1 MKIHW
6 RKISIISFFLSLLLS
21 ISFSAPSLAHWA
33 DLSVAEVM
41 VGEKETAI
49 TLTFPTGL
57 VAFSDDN
64 RDGQLSRE
72 ETATHK
78 TELEQFLGDR
88 IFLSNEQGKK
98 GTVAIAS
105 VETNNLQPTLKVNSN
120 THTTLQLNYSW
131 LQPVQNQ
138 RMHYDLFLT
147 EAPAAHCLATI
158 FHKGKVQNFIFNRQ
172 NRDFWLI
179 SGAVGQFGGSLAI
192 ALMAAFVWGAMHAM
206 SPGHGKTIVGAYLMG
221 SEVTAQHALFLG
233 LTTTLT
239 HTIGV
244 FILGLA
250 TLFASQFILPERVL
264 PWLSILS
271 GFMVLVIGLNLFF
284 SRLRNHDHD
293 HHHHD
298 HDHEHH
304 HHDHDHDHHHHHDH
318 EHHHHHLPSNTPVT
332 MRNLLGLGI
341 SGGLVPCPSALV
353 LLLSAIAIGRVG
365 FGLMLVLAF
374 SLGLAA
380 VLTALGL
387 LLIYAKQWFE
397 KLQLPKP
404 KRLHRI
410 LPALS
415 AFLISLIGLGITT
428 QALIEVGIVRL

>member
-1 MKIHW
+1 MKNHW

-33 DLSVAEVM
+33 DLSVAEIT
-41 VGEKETAI
+41 VGEIETAM

-64 RDGQLSRE
+64 RDGQLSPE
-72 ETATHK
+72 ETTTHK
-78 TELEQFLGDR
+78 TELEKFLGDR

-98 GTVAIAS
+98 GTMAIAPVDS
-105 VETNNLQPTLKVNSN
+105 NLQAMKVNAS
-120 THTTLQLNYSW
+120 THSTLQLNYSG
-131 LQPVQNQ
+131 LQPVKNLK
-138 RMHYDLFLT
+138 MHYDLFLA

-158 FHKGKVQNFIFNRQ
+158 FHQGKVQNFIFNRQ

-179 SGAVGQFGGSLAI
+179 STAKWQFGGSLI
-192 ALMAAFVWGAMHAM
+192 VALIGAFFWGAMHAM

-271 GFMVLVIGLNLFF
+271 GFMVLAIGLNLFI
-284 SRLRNHDHD
+284 SRLRQSD
-293 HHHHD
+293 
-298 HDHEHH
+298 EHH
-304 HHDHDHDHHHHHDH
+304 HHHHHDGEHHHHEHEH
-318 EHHHHHLPSNTPVT
+318 EHHHHHHHIKAKTPVT
-332 MRNLLGLGI
+332 WRNLLALGI

-365 FGLMLVLAF
+365 FGLSLVVAF
-374 SLGLAA
+374 SLGLAF

-387 LLIYAKQWFE
+387 LLIYAKQRFE

-404 KRLHRI
+404 QRLLRI

-428 QALIEVGIVRL
+428 QALIEVGLVRL

>member
-1 MKIHW
+1 MKNHW

-41 VGEKETAI
+41 VGEKDTAI

-64 RDGQLSRE
+64 RDGQLSRA
-72 ETATHK
+72 ETTAHK

-88 IFLSNEQGKK
+88 ILLSSEQGKK
-98 GTVAIAS
+98 AAMAIAP
-105 VETNNLQPTLKVNSN
+105 VGGNNLQPMKVNSS
-120 THTTLQLNYSW
+120 THSTLQLNYSW
-131 LQPVQNQ
+131 LQPVKNQ
-138 RMHYDLFLT
+138 KMHYDLFLA

-158 FHKGKVQNFIFNRQ
+158 FQKGKVQNFIFNRQ
-172 NRDFWLI
+172 NRDFWL
-179 SGAVGQFGGSLAI
+179 STVGWQFGGSLI
-192 ALMAAFVWGAMHAM
+192 VALIGAFFWGAMHAM

-221 SEVTAQHALFLG
+221 SKVTAQHALFLG

-271 GFMVLVIGLNLFF
+271 GFMVLVIGLNLFI
-284 SRLRNHDHD
+284 SRLRNQDREHHHHHDRDRDHDHEHKH

-298 HDHEHH
+298 HDHKH
-304 HHDHDHDHHHHHDH
+304 
-318 EHHHHHLPSNTPVT
+318 HHHHHLPSKTPVT
-332 MRNLLGLGI
+332 WRNLLALGI

-365 FGLMLVLAF
+365 FGLSLVLAF

-380 VLTALGL
+380 VLTVLGL
-387 LLIYAKQWFE
+387 LLIYAKQRFE

-404 KRLHRI
+404 QRLLTI

-415 AFLISLIGLGITT
+415 GFLISLIGLGITT

>member
-1 MKIHW
+1 MKNHW

-33 DLSVAEVM
+33 DLSVAEVL

-57 VAFSDDN
+57 VAFSDN
-64 RDGQLSRE
+64 NQDGQLSPE
-72 ETATHK
+72 ETTTHK

-88 IFLSNEQGKK
+88 ILLSNEQGKK
-98 GTVAIAS
+98 AAMAIAP
-105 VETNNLQPTLKVNSN
+105 VGTNNLQPMKVNASTHSTLK
-120 THTTLQLNYSW
+120 LNYSW
-131 LQPVQNQ
+131 LQPVKNQ
-138 RMHYDLFLT
+138 KIHYDLFLN

-172 NRDFWLI
+172 NQDFWLI
-179 SGAVGQFGGSLAI
+179 SGAGWLGGSFAI
-192 ALMAAFVWGAMHAM
+192 ALIAAFFWGAMHAM

-221 SEVTAQHALFLG
+221 SKVTAQHALFLG

-271 GFMVLVIGLNLFF
+271 GFMVLVIGLNLFI
-284 SRLRNHDHD
+284 SRLRNS
-293 HHHHD
+293 
-298 HDHEHH
+298 E
-304 HHDHDHDHHHHHDH
+304 HHHHHDGEHHHH
-318 EHHHHHLPSNTPVT
+318 EHEHEHHHHHHLPSNTPVT
-332 MRNLLGLGI
+332 WRNLLALGI

-365 FGLMLVLAF
+365 FGLSLVLAF
-374 SLGLAA
+374 SLGLAF

-387 LLIYAKQWFE
+387 LLIYAKQRFE

-404 KRLHRI
+404 QRLLRI

-415 AFLISLIGLGITT
+415 GFIISLIGLGITT

>member
-1 MKIHW
+1 MKNHW

-41 VGEKETAI
+41 VGEKDTAI

-64 RDGQLSRE
+64 QDGHLSPE
-72 ETATHK
+72 ETTAHK
-78 TELEQFLGDR
+78 TQLEQFLGDR
-88 IFLSNEQGKK
+88 ILLSSEQGKK
-98 GTVAIAS
+98 AAMAIAP
-105 VETNNLQPTLKVNSN
+105 VGGNNLQPMKVNSS
-120 THTTLQLNYSW
+120 THSTLQLNYSW
-131 LQPVQNQ
+131 LQPVKNQ
-138 RMHYDLFLT
+138 RMHYDLFLA

-158 FHKGKVQNFIFNRQ
+158 FHEGKVQNFIFNRQ
-172 NRDFWLI
+172 NRDFWL
-179 SGAVGQFGGSLAI
+179 STVGWQFGGSLI
-192 ALMAAFVWGAMHAM
+192 VALIGAFFWGAMHAM

-221 SEVTAQHALFLG
+221 SKVTAQHALFLG

-271 GFMVLVIGLNLFF
+271 GFMVLVIGLNLFI
-284 SRLRNHDHD
+284 SRLRNRE
-293 HHHHD
+293 HHHEH
-298 HDHEHH
+298 HEHHHEHH
-304 HHDHDHDHHHHHDH
+304 HHHHHDDK
-318 EHHHHHLPSNTPVT
+318 HHHHHLPSDTPVT
-332 MRNLLGLGI
+332 WRNLLALGI

-365 FGLMLVLAF
+365 FGLSLVLAF
-374 SLGLAA
+374 SLGLAF

-387 LLIYAKQWFE
+387 LLIYAKQRFE

-404 KRLHRI
+404 QRLLGI

-415 AFLISLIGLGITT
+415 GFLISLIGLGITT

>member
-6 RKISIISFFLSLLLS
+6 RKISIISFLLSLLLS
-21 ISFSAPSLAHWA
+21 ISFSPPSLAHWA

-49 TLTFPTGL
+49 TLTFSTGL

-72 ETATHK
+72 ETTTHK

-98 GTVAIAS
+98 GTVAIAP
-105 VETNNLQPTLKVNSN
+105 VDTNNLQPALKVNAN
-120 THTTLQLNYSW
+120 THSTLQLNYSW

-138 RMHYDLFLT
+138 RMHYDLFLA

-271 GFMVLVIGLNLFF
+271 GFMVLVIGLNLFI
-284 SRLRNHDHD
+284 SRLRNQDHDHD
-293 HHHHD
+293 
-298 HDHEHH
+298 H
-304 HHDHDHDHHHHHDH
+304 HHDHDHDHHHHHDHEHEHHHDH

-332 MRNLLGLGI
+332 MRNLLALGV

-404 KRLHRI
+404 KRLLRI

>member
-1 MKIHW
+1 MSAFKNSFSKLSKNMKIH
-6 RKISIISFFLSLLLS
+6 RHKISIISFFLSLLLS

-49 TLTFPTGL
+49 TLTFPTDL
-57 VAFSDDN
+57 VAFGDDD

-78 TELEQFLGDR
+78 RELEQFLGDR

-98 GTVAIAS
+98 GTMAIAP
-105 VETNNLQPTLKVNSN
+105 VETNNLLPTLKVNTN
-120 THTTLQLNYSW
+120 THSTLQLNYSW

-138 RMHYDLFLT
+138 RMHYDLFLA

-284 SRLRNHDHD
+284 SRLRNHDH
-293 HHHHD
+293 
-298 HDHEHH
+298 EHH
-304 HHDHDHDHHHHHDH
+304 HHDHDHD
-318 EHHHHHLPSNTPVT
+318 HHHHLPSNTPVT

-404 KRLHRI
+404 QRLHRI

>member
-6 RKISIISFFLSLLLS
+6 RKISIISFVLSLLLS
-21 ISFSAPSLAHWA
+21 IGFSTPSLAHWA
-33 DLSVAEVM
+33 DLSVAEIT
-41 VGEKETAI
+41 VGDKETAI
-49 TLTFPTGL
+49 ALTFPTGL

-64 RDGQLSRE
+64 QDGQLSAE
-72 ETATHK
+72 ETTTHK
-78 TELEQFLGDR
+78 TELEKFLSNR

-98 GTVAIAS
+98 ATVAIAP
-105 VETNNLQPTLKVNSN
+105 VETLQPIQINRS
-120 THTTLQLNYSW
+120 THSTLQLIYSG
-131 LQPVQNQ
+131 LQPVKNLK
-138 RMHYDLFLT
+138 MHYDLFLA

-158 FHKGKVQNFIFNRQ
+158 FHQGKVQNFIFNRQ

-179 SGAVGQFGGSLAI
+179 SSAKWQFGGSI
-192 ALMAAFVWGAMHAM
+192 IVALIGAFFWGAMHAM

-221 SEVTAQHALFLG
+221 SKVTTQHALFLG

-271 GFMVLVIGLNLFF
+271 GFMVLVIGLNLFI
-284 SRLRNHDHD
+284 SRLRNKSR
-293 HHHHD
+293 
-298 HDHEHH
+298 EHH
-304 HHDHDHDHHHHHDH
+304 HHHHHHEHEHEH
-318 EHHHHHLPSNTPVT
+318 EHHHHHHHHHIRAKNPVT
-332 MRNLLGLGI
+332 WRNLFFLGI

-365 FGLMLVLAF
+365 FGLSLVLAF
-374 SLGLAA
+374 SLGLAL
-380 VLTALGL
+380 VLTGLGL
-387 LLIYAKQWFE
+387 LLIYGKQQFE

-404 KRLHRI
+404 QRLLTI

-428 QALIEVGIVRL
+428 QALIEVGLVRL

>member
-21 ISFSAPSLAHWA
+21 ISFSTPSLAHWA

-41 VGEKETAI
+41 VGETETAI

-64 RDGQLSRE
+64 QDGQLSSA
-72 ETATHK
+72 ETTAHK
-78 TELEQFLGDR
+78 TELEKFLGDR
-88 IFLSNEQGKK
+88 IVLSNEQGKK
-98 GTVAIAS
+98 ATVAIAP
-105 VETNNLQPTLKVNSN
+105 VGGNNFQPMKVNAS

-131 LQPVQNQ
+131 LQPVKNQ
-138 RMHYDLFLT
+138 KMHYDLFLA

-158 FHKGKVQNFIFNRQ
+158 FQKGKVQNFIFNRQ

-179 SGAVGQFGGSLAI
+179 SGAVGLGGSLI
-192 ALMAAFVWGAMHAM
+192 VALIGAFFWGAMHAM

-221 SEVTAQHALFLG
+221 SKVTAQHALFLG

-271 GFMVLVIGLNLFF
+271 GLTVLAIGLNLFV
-284 SRLRNHDHD
+284 SRLRNQSR
-293 HHHHD
+293 
-298 HDHEHH
+298 EHH
-304 HHDHDHDHHHHHDH
+304 HHHHHDGEH
-318 EHHHHHLPSNTPVT
+318 HHHHHHDGEHHHHHLPSNTPVT
-332 MRNLLGLGI
+332 WRNLLALGI

-365 FGLMLVLAF
+365 FGLSLVVAF

-380 VLTALGL
+380 VLTGLGL
-387 LLIYAKQWFE
+387 LLIYGKQRFE

-404 KRLHRI
+404 QRLLRI

>member
-33 DLSVAEVM
+33 DLSVAEVS

-49 TLTFPTGL
+49 TLTFPTDL
-57 VAFSDDN
+57 VVFSDDN

-72 ETATHK
+72 ETVTHK
-78 TELEQFLGDR
+78 RELEQFLGDR

-105 VETNNLQPTLKVNSN
+105 VETNNLLPTLKVNTN
-120 THTTLQLNYSW
+120 THSTLQLNYSW

-138 RMHYDLFLT
+138 RMHYDLFLA

-221 SEVTAQHALFLG
+221 SKVTAQHALFLG

-250 TLFASQFILPERVL
+250 TLFASQFILPERIL

-271 GFMVLVIGLNLFF
+271 GFMVLVIGLNLFI

-293 HHHHD
+293 HHHH
-298 HDHEHH
+298 
-304 HHDHDHDHHHHHDH
+304 HDHDHDHHHDHDH
-318 EHHHHHLPSNTPVT
+318 DHHHLPSNTPVT
-332 MRNLLGLGI
+332 MGNLLALGV

-365 FGLMLVLAF
+365 FGLMLVVAF

-380 VLTALGL
+380 VLTGLGL

>member
-1 MKIHW
+1 MKNHW

-21 ISFSAPSLAHWA
+21 VSFSAPSLAHWA

-64 RDGQLSRE
+64 QDGQLSPE
-72 ETATHK
+72 ETTAHK

-88 IFLSNEQGKK
+88 ILLSSEQGKK
-98 GTVAIAS
+98 AAMAIAP
-105 VETNNLQPTLKVNSN
+105 VGGNNLQPTQKVNGN
-120 THTTLQLNYSW
+120 THSTLQLNYSW
-131 LQPVQNQ
+131 LQPVKNQ
-138 RMHYDLFLT
+138 RMHYDLFLA

-179 SGAVGQFGGSLAI
+179 SGAVGLGGSLAI
-192 ALMAAFVWGAMHAM
+192 ALIGAFFWGAMHAM

-221 SEVTAQHALFLG
+221 SKVTAQHALFLG

-271 GFMVLVIGLNLFF
+271 GFMVLVIGLNLFI
-284 SRLRNHDHD
+284 SRLRNQDRE
-293 HHHHD
+293 HHHE
-298 HDHEHH
+298 HEHH
-304 HHDHDHDHHHHHDH
+304 HHHEHEHHN
-318 EHHHHHLPSNTPVT
+318 HHHHHLPSKTPVT
-332 MRNLLGLGI
+332 WRNLLALGI

-365 FGLMLVLAF
+365 FGLSLVLAF

-387 LLIYAKQWFE
+387 LLIYAKQRFE

-404 KRLHRI
+404 QRLLTI

-415 AFLISLIGLGITT
+415 GFLISLIGLGITT